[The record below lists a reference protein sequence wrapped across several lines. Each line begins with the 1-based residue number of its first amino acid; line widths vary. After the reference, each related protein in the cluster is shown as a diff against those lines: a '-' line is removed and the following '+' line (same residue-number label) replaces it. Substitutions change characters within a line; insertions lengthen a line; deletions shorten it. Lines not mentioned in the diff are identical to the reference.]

1 MDSAY
6 NPFNIHQG
14 EEKSGNSIIVCN
26 GKPIKTNLH
35 NLLEINILKTMH
47 RDEFNEYQRKIK
59 QFRQLTEEER
69 NILKGVERKI
79 KAQESLRKCRIK
91 KKEEII
97 TMEKEIALMK
107 RKTSELQKEND
118 QIADILSECENCKNN
133 IILK

>member
-14 EEKSGNSIIVCN
+14 EEDSGSCVVVCN

-35 NLLEINILKTMH
+35 SLLEINILRTMH
-47 RDEFNEYQRKIK
+47 KDEFNEYQRRVK
-59 QFRQLTEEER
+59 QFRQLTEDEVD
-69 NILKGVERKI
+69 ILKGVDRKI

-107 RKTSELQKEND
+107 LKTSELQKENG
-118 QIADILSECENCKNN
+118 QIADILSECENCRNN